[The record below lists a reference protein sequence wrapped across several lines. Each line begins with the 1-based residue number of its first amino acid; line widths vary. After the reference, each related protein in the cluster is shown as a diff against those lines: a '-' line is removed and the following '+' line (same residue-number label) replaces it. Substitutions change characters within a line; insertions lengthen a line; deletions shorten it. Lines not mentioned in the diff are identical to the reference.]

1 MVNRAKEEEGT
12 SRFHTHV
19 GKGIAI
25 GITFVARPEMAARKD
40 FRAAILLGDAGAC
53 NNLTH
58 CLCISRGIR
67 VTSMGSMVAAMKAW
81 IRYSIQ
87 GNTLAACSWNGL
99 EGICE
104 MNQGFGDKSLL
115 FVSPPERCLGSKEMI
130 IERKPKWIE
139 TKLVGTDRLV
149 E

>member
-1 MVNRAKEEEGT
+1 MVNRSEEEEGA

-19 GKGIAI
+19 GKGIAV
-25 GITFVARPEMAARKD
+25 GITFVARPEMAAGKN
-40 FRAAILLGDAGAC
+40 FSAAILLGDAGAC

-67 VTSMGSMVAAMKAW
+67 VTSMGSMVVAMKAW
-81 IRYSIQ
+81 IRYSNL
-87 GNTLAACSWNGL
+87 GNTLTACSWNGL
-99 EGICE
+99 EGTCE
-104 MNQGFGDKSLL
+104 MKQGFGDTSLL
-115 FVSPPERCLGSKEMI
+115 FVSPPECCLGSKEMI

-139 TKLVGTDRLV
+139 TELVGTNRLV